1 MRISHKVDY
10 GVRAMVSLAR
20 AAEEGGDAPVARDTL
35 ATQNGIPP
43 KFLDDILRELRTAGL
58 ARSRRGSVGG
68 WALGRPAADISIAE
82 VVRAIDGPLAT
93 VRGIRPHD
101 LGKEGVEEP
110 LVELWVAVRAAL
122 RSVLEEV
129 TVADMAAGE
138 LPASVR
144 RWLKRPGAWDAP

>member
-10 GVRAMVSLAR
+10 GVRAMVALAR
-20 AAEEGGDAPVARDTL
+20 AVEGGGDAPVARETL
-35 ATQNGIPP
+35 ATDNGIPP

-68 WALGRPAADISIAE
+68 WALARPAADITIAD
-82 VVRAIDGPLAT
+82 VVRAIDGPLAS
-93 VRGIRPHD
+93 VRGIRPHQLAKD
-101 LGKEGVEEP
+101 GVEEP

-129 TVADMAAGE
+129 TVADVAAGK
-138 LPASVR
+138 LPSSVR
-144 RWLKRPGAWDAP
+144 SWLDRPGVWDVP

>member
-10 GVRAMVSLAR
+10 GVRAMVALAR
-20 AAEEGGDAPVARDTL
+20 AAEAGGDAPVARDTL

-68 WALGRPAADISIAE
+68 WALARPAVEITIAD
-82 VVRAIDGPLAT
+82 VVRAIDGPLAS
-93 VRGIRPHD
+93 VRGIRPHQ
-101 LGKEGVEEP
+101 LGQEGVEEP

-129 TVADMAAGE
+129 TVANVATGD
-138 LPASVR
+138 LPASIR
-144 RWLKRPGAWDAP
+144 AWLERPGAWDVP